1 MQAPDAA
8 RRALQDYTSMHGY
21 FTQSVWDI
29 LLAANK
35 PVSERSEAL
44 FQHLFTLGLRNP
56 SESTL
61 GMMTG
66 LLCVVGTP
74 PQPFQAYSLLQTVKS
89 SWKTFCN
96 RQGRFNPG
104 EAVQLGPLLLT
115 PQHVM
120 QWQQASGQLTV
131 PCPLTVAA
139 IQRAASGIPLRK
151 PRTGLQWDAVS
162 QMPSSGQ
169 DLSHV
174 FGAFAATFVNLFK
187 TQSQQEQTPRIELL
201 GTRVPQEGRGS
212 QEGTAQAV
220 TQPALPAGAV
230 QQASQVPPSLLALQD
245 AMPAAAA
252 PSAGLESSASPAAGP
267 QPSPAHQAEACAEE
281 AEVPKELAP
290 AGSFEA
296 NRAKLAALLEARD
309 KQKGKQVR
317 KGKPAAAPAC
327 LAAASKV
334 SALSSAQL
342 SVPAAKKPAGLVKR
356 RPSAVDTKKQTQK
369 KGVQP
374 KCTKETADTRKK
386 SASRAYHQARN
397 LALKRGLDDD
407 RAKKAGR
414 KATQKPC
421 SSGTTSDLLASAW
434 IPGLDHLCVYPAA
447 DKLQFC
453 FALSASRQPSV

>member
-1 MQAPDAA
+1 
-8 RRALQDYTSMHGY
+8 MHGY
-21 FTQSVWDI
+21 FTQAVWDI

-74 PQPFQAYSLLQTVKS
+74 AQPFQAYSLLQTVKS

-104 EAVQLGPLLLT
+104 ETVQLGPLQLT

-120 QWQQASGQLTV
+120 QWQQTSGQLTV

-187 TQSQQEQTPRIELL
+187 PPSQQEQTPRIELFS
-201 GTRVPQEGRGS
+201 TRAPQEARGS
-212 QEGTAQAV
+212 QEGTAQVV
-220 TQPALPAGAV
+220 TQPALPSTAL
-230 QQASQVPPSLLALQD
+230 QQASQVPPPLLALQD
-245 AMPAAAA
+245 AMPAAGA
-252 PSAGLESSASPAAGP
+252 PSALPAAGAQQSPETHQP
-267 QPSPAHQAEACAEE
+267 QPCAEK
-281 AEVPKELAP
+281 AEVPKEPVA
-290 AGSFEA
+290 AGCFED
-296 NRAKLAALLEARD
+296 NRAKLAAVLQARD
-309 KQKGKQVR
+309 KQKGKQVK
-317 KGKPAAAPAC
+317 KGKPAAAPAS
-327 LAAASKV
+327 LAADSKA

-342 SVPAAKKPAGLVKR
+342 SVAEAKKPARSVKR
-356 RPSAVDTKKQTQK
+356 RPSAVDNKKQTQK

-374 KCTKETADTRKK
+374 NGTKETADTRKK
-386 SASRAYHQARN
+386 SASRAYHKARN

-414 KATQKPC
+414 KAHAK
-421 SSGTTSDLLASAW
+421 A
-434 IPGLDHLCVYPAA
+434 
-447 DKLQFC
+447 LQFWDDK
-453 FALSASRQPSV
+453 